1 MGIAGIEPRQLA
13 SSKLSSSTNT
23 GGASPTQA
31 ALQSAI
37 YSIRYPSSCPR
48 NKADGTLLSGPIQSL
63 QMQSPRETETNAK
76 APTRGASFEEN
87 KFTLCDQLAKSLESA
102 AIESGESASVHA
114 SDLLFL
120 VQPHV
125 LFRRQI
131 SEGSLEIDQDKS
143 SLISERWIH
152 VRPNQAL
159 KKKINRH
166 QATNHRDSRSIT
178 RMHSSQLAK
187 VRAGYDSNRRRGQ
200 YQ

>member
-1 MGIAGIEPRQLA
+1 
-13 SSKLSSSTNT
+13 
-23 GGASPTQA
+23 
-31 ALQSAI
+31 
-37 YSIRYPSSCPR
+37 
-48 NKADGTLLSGPIQSL
+48 
-63 QMQSPRETETNAK
+63 MQSPRETETNAK

-143 SLISERWIH
+143 NLRKMDPCAAKSSLEE
-152 VRPNQAL
+152 
-159 KKKINRH
+159 KKNRH